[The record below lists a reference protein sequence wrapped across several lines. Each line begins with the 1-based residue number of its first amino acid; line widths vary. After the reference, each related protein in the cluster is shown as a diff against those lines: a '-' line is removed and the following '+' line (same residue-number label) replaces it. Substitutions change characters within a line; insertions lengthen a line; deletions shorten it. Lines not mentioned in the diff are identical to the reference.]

1 MTSTSDL
8 AHWQINAKVY
18 DDRVEEIH
26 YITDASRIIRRQPQT
41 QVWRDVGVLGRGAF
55 GMVCLQ
61 KNAEDGRT
69 RAVKR
74 IPTVSANVSDKECE
88 KELGA
93 HMEFSKAK
101 IR

>member
-1 MTSTSDL
+1 MSTPDL

-26 YITDASRIIRRQPQT
+26 FITDAARNIRRLPQT
-41 QVWRDVGVLGRGAF
+41 QIWRDEKYLGHGAF
-55 GMVCLQ
+55 GVVRLQ
-61 KNAEDGRT
+61 KNAQDGRT

-74 IPTVSANVSDKECE
+74 IPTMNGNISDKECE

-93 HMEFSKAK
+93 HMEFSKPK
-101 IR
+101 VS